1 MGNTLSYN
9 LQQHT
14 IDLGTRGKIT
24 GLQYDNKARRYAAVP
39 YALPPTGEHRW
50 RKPRPLPPSFTYS
63 PASQPFNA
71 TEIRPPAAQE
81 DREIATGQVNSAND
95 GVKGT
100 EDCLYVNIWTPV
112 PADAAAA
119 TKWPV
124 MVWLHGGW
132 FQVGDACHDAGSDP
146 TELISTG
153 GLNAIVGTEDCLYV
167 DIVPPVPADAAAA
180 TKWPVMVWLHGGWF
194 QVGDACHDAG
204 SDPTELI
211 STGGLNAIV
220 VAVSYRLNVFGF
232 LSSGA
237 FLEESGGEVAGNF
250 GLWDQRLALEWVHEN
265 IAAFGGDVNNV
276 TIAGRSAGAYGVEAQ
291 ILHDFRRHHDD
302 SCAGKLFHRAW
313 MSSNA
318 IPAQPKTVQEAQA
331 QFDEVCRHFGISLS
345 SPPAQKLA
353 QLRGISEADLLQCIR
368 HLKNHTFRP
377 VTDDL
382 FFHADMVEYIQSEAF
397 AKAFESRGMKLLI
410 GEVANE
416 ETLYAQFNGPTEPT
430 LESLRLQAANYYSPA
445 ATAKILSQY
454 SLPKTDDIEDWKDV
468 FGRIIADGQVRASSR
483 YLVDALSRHG
493 LTTRDIW
500 RYRIDYRLSF
510 IDETVAPMEYGVSH
524 AMDGPLWNYSIS
536 QLPTDEERK
545 MLDAWVK
552 ILVAF
557 VGGDEDFDFGTRTID
572 EVKVLTSNR
581 NITIEKDV
589 RYSELRE
596 LGATFSQN

>member
-1 MGNTLSYN
+1 MGNTLSYTT
-9 LQQHT
+9 QQHT
-14 IDLGTRGKIT
+14 VDLGPRGSIT

-39 YALPPTGEHRW
+39 YALPPTGQHRW

-63 PASQPFNA
+63 PANQPFNA
-71 TEIRPPAAQE
+71 TELRPPAAQE
-81 DREIATGQVNSAND
+81 DRDLATGQVNSAND

-112 PADAAAA
+112 PADAAATA
-119 TKWPV
+119 KWPV

-132 FQVGDACHDAGSDP
+132 FQVGDACHDA
-146 TELISTG
+146 
-153 GLNAIVGTEDCLYV
+153 A
-167 DIVPPVPADAAAA
+167 
-180 TKWPVMVWLHGGWF
+180 
-194 QVGDACHDAG
+194 

-237 FLEESGGEVAGNF
+237 LLEESGGEAAGNF
-250 GLWDQRLALEWVHEN
+250 GLWDQRLALEWVHDN
-265 IAAFGGDVNNV
+265 IAAFGGDVDNM

-291 ILHDFRRHHDD
+291 ILHDFRRHRNPR
-302 SCAGKLFHRAW
+302 AGKLFRRAW

-318 IPAQPKTVQEAQA
+318 IPAQPKTVQDAEA
-331 QFDEVCRHFGISLS
+331 QFDEVCEHFGMPASL
-345 SPPAQKLA
+345 PPAQRLA
-353 QLRGISEADLLQCIR
+353 RLRATSEADLVKCIR
-368 HLKNHTFRP
+368 HLKSHTFRP
-377 VTDDL
+377 VTDGL
-382 FFHADMVEYIQSEAF
+382 FFHAGMVEYLQSEAF
-397 AKAFESRGMKLLI
+397 AEAFASRGMKLLI

-445 ATAKILSQY
+445 ATAKILGQY
-454 SLPKTDDIEDWKDV
+454 SLPKSRDIRDWKDA

-524 AMDGPLWNYSIS
+524 AMDGPLWNYSIN

-545 MLDAWVK
+545 MLDTWVK

-572 EVKVLTSNR
+572 EVKVLTSKMDVA
-581 NITIEKDV
+581 IEKDA
-589 RYSELRE
+589 RYNELRE
-596 LGATFSQN
+596 LGAIFSQN

>member
-1 MGNTLSYN
+1 MRHNIHTYAAVLKAHHWKPSPPQPNLHIMGNTLSYN

-100 EDCLYVNIWTPV
+100 EDCLYVNIWT
-112 PADAAAA
+112 
-119 TKWPV
+119 
-124 MVWLHGGW
+124 
-132 FQVGDACHDAGSDP
+132 
-146 TELISTG
+146 
-153 GLNAIVGTEDCLYV
+153 
-167 DIVPPVPADAAAA
+167 PVPADAAAA